1 MLSWDYV
8 IKKYADYEDK
18 KGKSTMSWN
27 SIDNILKDWGGPWK
41 MGWFGSLFVIG
52 CIKWQECVVWSV
64 LSEGSNLHR
73 NVCMWVHLVW
83 ALVERKHWE
92 ECFLLIFLNFE
103 DFISDA
109 RYFENGGLIV
119 TKEIIGGGKTVE

>member
-1 MLSWDYV
+1 M
-8 IKKYADYEDK
+8 
-18 KGKSTMSWN
+18 
-27 SIDNILKDWGGPWK
+27 
-41 MGWFGSLFVIG
+41 
-52 CIKWQECVVWSV
+52 
-64 LSEGSNLHR
+64 
-73 NVCMWVHLVW
+73 
-83 ALVERKHWE
+83 ERKHWE